1 MQPCF
6 NIDVEPAFGLITIT
20 LSGFFY
26 PDDAARY
33 VSALRAAQARLQT
46 RPNEHVTLV
55 DMREVKIQLQDSVT
69 LFRGTMTD
77 PTYRS
82 RRLALV
88 TAGGLTKLQIQRAA
102 EGRGAS
108 FFTSIA
114 EASAWLLQSD
124 PQAA

>member
-6 NIDVEPAFGLITIT
+6 NIDVEPVIGLITIT

-33 VSALRAAQARLQT
+33 VTALKAAQARLQT
-46 RPNEHVTLV
+46 RPNEHLTLV
-55 DMREVKIQLQDSVT
+55 DMRGVNIQPQDSVT
-69 LFRGTMTD
+69 LFRETMTD
-77 PTYRS
+77 PTSRS

-88 TAGGLTKLQIQRAA
+88 TAGSLAKLQIQRAA

-108 FFTSIA
+108 FFTSIS
-114 EASAWLLQSD
+114 EARKWLLD
-124 PQAA
+124 DAREAA